1 MKFIL
6 NAFVTKSD
14 LEYDNSEELWAGW
27 QQGQW
32 LQQLSK
38 QISGVIMLQ
47 LPPMQSDGSPTENV
61 LMRRGC
67 LVLLSSQ
74 NNYGSH
80 SRELQITRGPL
91 NQQARFYGTG
101 QWISHNPWSLT
112 HHVHWH
118 FLLNP
123 ACVFSI
129 FTYEGA
135 LPLLCFLSGS
145 PLLFLYFYST
155 SCWSNLVI
163 YF

>member
-38 QISGVIMLQ
+38 QISGVIML
-47 LPPMQSDGSPTENV
+47 LLLPMQSDWSPAENV

-74 NNYGSH
+74 NNYGSY
-80 SRELQITRGPL
+80 SRELQLAAP
-91 NQQARFYGTG
+91 
-101 QWISHNPWSLT
+101 WISKQGSMVQASESAIIPDPWLTTYIGISCCILLVSSQSL
-112 HHVHWH
+112 HMKAPYCCYASSRAPH
-118 FLLNP
+118 
-123 ACVFSI
+123 
-129 FTYEGA
+129 
-135 LPLLCFLSGS
+135 LS
-145 PLLFLYFYST
+145 F
-155 SCWSNLVI
+155 
-163 YF
+163 

>member
-38 QISGVIMLQ
+38 QISGVIML
-47 LPPMQSDGSPTENV
+47 LLLPMQSDGSPTENV

-80 SRELQITRGPL
+80 SRELQIARGPL

-101 QWISHNPWSLT
+101 QWISHNP
-112 HHVHWH
+112 
-118 FLLNP
+118 
-123 ACVFSI
+123 
-129 FTYEGA
+129 
-135 LPLLCFLSGS
+135 
-145 PLLFLYFYST
+145 
-155 SCWSNLVI
+155 
-163 YF
+163 